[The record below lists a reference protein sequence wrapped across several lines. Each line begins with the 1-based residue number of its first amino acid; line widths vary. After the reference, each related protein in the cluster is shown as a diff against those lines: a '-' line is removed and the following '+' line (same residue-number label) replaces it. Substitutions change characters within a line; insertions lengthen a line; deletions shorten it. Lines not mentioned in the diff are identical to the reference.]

1 MAFSS
6 SSPQPLLTFVLL
18 GLTAVTGVIDAASYI
33 GLGHVFTANMTGN
46 VALLGFAIASA
57 QGLSVARS
65 GTALGAFLVGAVL
78 GGRMAT
84 GMSAGPRYRWTG
96 VAFGTEA
103 ALFLAGMAVAIG
115 HGSDVSGEPLRVY
128 VIIVLTGLAMGIRN
142 ATVRKLGVPDLTTT
156 VLTLTLAALAAD
168 STLAG
173 GTNAGS
179 SRRIAA
185 VVATI
190 AGAAMGTWLLR
201 GSLALPLAV
210 CGAISGVCALAAY
223 FGVAGRGETA
233 LPQGSTEA
241 GQTA

>member
-1 MAFSS
+1 MTSTS
-6 SSPQPLLTFVLL
+6 SSPPPVLTFVLL
-18 GLTAVTGVIDAASYI
+18 GLTAVTGVIDATSYL

-57 QGLSVARS
+57 QGLSIARS
-65 GTALGAFLVGAVL
+65 GTALGAFLVGAVF

-84 GMSAGPRYRWTG
+84 GMSAGPRFRWTG

-103 ALFLAGMAVAIG
+103 ALLFAGMAVAIG
-115 HGSDVSGEPLRVY
+115 HGNSVSGEPVRLY
-128 VIIVLTGLAMGIRN
+128 VLIVLTGLAMGIRN

-173 GTNAGS
+173 GSNAGS
-179 SRRIAA
+179 WRRIASVA
-185 VVATI
+185 ATI
-190 AGAAMGTWLLR
+190 GGAAMGTWLLR
-201 GSLALPLAV
+201 GSLTLPLAT

-223 FGVAGRGETA
+223 FGLAGRGETA
-233 LPQGSTEA
+233 PPTGAREADQG
-241 GQTA
+241 G

>member
-1 MAFSS
+1 MASSS
-6 SSPQPLLTFVLL
+6 SSPEPLLTFVLL
-18 GLTAVTGVIDAASYI
+18 GLTAVTGVIDATSYL

-78 GGRMAT
+78 GGRMAA

-96 VAFGTEA
+96 LAFGTEA
-103 ALFLAGMAVAIG
+103 ALLLAGMGVAIG
-115 HGSDVSGEPLRVY
+115 HGSGVSGEPVRLY
-128 VIIVLTGLAMGIRN
+128 LIIVLTGLAMGIRN
-142 ATVRKLGVPDLTTT
+142 ATVRRLGVPDLTTT

-168 STLAG
+168 SSLAG

-179 SRRIAA
+179 TRRIAA
-185 VVATI
+185 VAATI

-201 GSLALPLAV
+201 DSLALPLAI
-210 CGAISGVCALAAY
+210 CGAISGVCAVAAY
-223 FGVAGRGETA
+223 FGLAGGRETA
-233 LPQGSTEA
+233 PPEGPSERVLG
-241 GQTA
+241 G

>member
-1 MAFSS
+1 MTSTA

-18 GLTAVTGVIDAASYI
+18 GLTAVTGVIDATSYL

-57 QGLSVARS
+57 QGLSVVRS
-65 GTALGAFLVGAVL
+65 GAALGAFLVGAVF

-84 GMSAGPRYRWTG
+84 AMSGGPRYRWTG

-103 ALFLAGMAVAIG
+103 ALLFAGMAVAIG
-115 HGSDVSGEPLRVY
+115 HGSSVSGEPVRLY
-128 VIIVLTGLAMGIRN
+128 LIIVLTGLAMGIRN

-173 GTNAGS
+173 GSNTGS
-179 SRRIAA
+179 SRRIASVA
-185 VVATI
+185 ATI
-190 AGAAMGTWLLR
+190 GGAALGTWLLR
-201 GSLALPLAV
+201 DSLMLPLAI
-210 CGAISGVCALAAY
+210 CGAISGVCAFAAY
-223 FGVAGRGETA
+223 FGVAGRGETP
-233 LPQGSTEA
+233 LPEGPTEA
-241 GQTA
+241 EQTG

>member
-1 MAFSS
+1 MASSS
-6 SSPQPLLTFVLL
+6 SSPQPLLVFVLL
-18 GLTAVTGVIDAASYI
+18 GLTAVTGVIDATSYL

-78 GGRMAT
+78 GGRMAA
-84 GMSAGPRYRWTG
+84 GMSTGPRNRWTG

-103 ALFLAGMAVAIG
+103 ALLLAGMAVAIG
-115 HGSDVSGEPLRVY
+115 HGSGVSGEPVRLY
-128 VIIVLTGLAMGIRN
+128 MIIVLTGLAMGIRN
-142 ATVRKLGVPDLTTT
+142 ATVRRLGVPDLTTT

-185 VVATI
+185 VAATI

-201 GSLALPLAV
+201 DSLVLPLAI
-210 CGAISGVCALAAY
+210 CGAVSGVCAVAAY

-233 LPQGSTEA
+233 APEGPSEA
-241 GQTA
+241 QREA